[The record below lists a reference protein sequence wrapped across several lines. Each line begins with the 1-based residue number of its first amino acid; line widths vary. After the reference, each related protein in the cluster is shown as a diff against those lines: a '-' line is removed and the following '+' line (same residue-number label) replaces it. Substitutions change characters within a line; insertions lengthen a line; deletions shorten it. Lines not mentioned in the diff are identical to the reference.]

1 MTAIETATA
10 FCRAWFEQ
18 RDPAKALT
26 FVSDNVDFAG
36 TAKNECAHSAAEL
49 GAYIRGDIAEI
60 AEPFTCSLNAVREQ
74 TAGGL
79 VSNLA
84 FEMNLRNSRYIWRL
98 QVFSHCSWKKGS
110 GKFSVFILRNR
121 AAASGETST
130 IPRRSRWKPSPASG
144 RSFWTI
150 PSPAA

>member
-60 AEPFTCSLNAVREQ
+60 AEPFTCSLNAD
-74 TAGGL
+74 TW
-79 VSNLA
+79 
-84 FEMNLRNSRYIWRL
+84 EM
-98 QVFSHCSWKKGS
+98 VFL
-110 GKFSVFILRNR
+110 FILLTDACSNIWVIQMKK
-121 AAASGETST
+121 TL
-130 IPRRSRWKPSPASG
+130 
-144 RSFWTI
+144 
-150 PSPAA
+150 

>member
-98 QVFSHCSWKKGS
+98 QAFFTLLLEEGQW
-110 GKFSVFILRNR
+110 NR